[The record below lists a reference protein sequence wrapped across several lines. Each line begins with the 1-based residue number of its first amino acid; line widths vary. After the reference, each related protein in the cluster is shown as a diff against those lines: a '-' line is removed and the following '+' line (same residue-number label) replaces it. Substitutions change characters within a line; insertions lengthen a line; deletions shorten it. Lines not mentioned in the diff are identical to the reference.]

1 MTLGG
6 FRELVIYLK
15 SERVYF
21 KNILYTRVYIINQQP
36 NDDVD
41 ENNSYEY

>member
-1 MTLGG
+1 MK
-6 FRELVIYLK
+6 RRK
-15 SERVYF
+15 
-21 KNILYTRVYIINQQP
+21 NQQP